1 MNIPDLSREL
11 LPTQDGRLLAVATLD
26 SERSLNA
33 LTLTMVDGLLA
44 ALADWA
50 ADPRV
55 VAVLLRGRGD
65 RAFCAGGD
73 VRRLTEAA
81 RAGRQDASD
90 AATFF
95 AREYRLDH
103 AIHRYAKPVIVW
115 GSGVVM
121 GGGMGLFIGAS
132 HRVVTDTSRLAMPE
146 ITIGLYPDVGGSH
159 FLSRLPGRLGLFL
172 GLTGVT
178 FGAADALHLG
188 LATQALP
195 SGGWEALVAGLQAAN
210 WAADAHE
217 QVTRV
222 LAAQALSTLPAGPL
236 QQQADAIAALMSPPD
251 LPTLDAAW
259 RASTPED
266 AWLAKAVAGYRKGSP
281 TSAALIWRQWETSR
295 TRGLADVFRTEWVL
309 SVQCVLH
316 ADFPEGVRALLVD
329 KDLAPRWSPATLTE
343 VDADHIE
350 AHYALPAG
358 MTHPLEDLVD

>member
-1 MNIPDLSREL
+1 MNAPDLSCDL
-11 LPTQDGRLLAVATLD
+11 LPTADGRLLAVATLD

-33 LTLTMVDGLLA
+33 LTLSMVDGLLS
-44 ALADWA
+44 ALAEWS

-90 AATFF
+90 AAAFF

-103 AIHRYAKPVIVW
+103 VIHHYAKPVIVW

-132 HRVVTDTSRLAMPE
+132 HRVVTDSSRLAMPE

-188 LATQALP
+188 LGTQVLP
-195 SGGWEALVAGLQAAN
+195 ADGWEALLAGLQAAD
-210 WAADAHE
+210 WSADAHE
-217 QVTRV
+217 QVTSV
-222 LAAQALSTLPAGPL
+222 LAAQALPALPTGPL
-236 QQQADAIAALMSPPD
+236 QQQVEAIEALMSPPD
-251 LPTLDAAW
+251 LPALDAVW
-259 RASTPED
+259 RAATPED
-266 AWLAKAVAGYRKGSP
+266 AWLKKALAGYCKGSP

-295 TRGLADVFRTEWVL
+295 TRSLADVFRTEWVL

-329 KDLAPRWSPATLTE
+329 KDLAPRWSPATLAE
-343 VDADHIE
+343 VDAAHIE

-358 MTHPLEDLVD
+358 MTHPLLDLVD